1 MADTFTREQRS
12 AMMSRVKNRNTAVEV
27 KVRSLLHRMGYRFRL
42 HRTDL
47 PGTPDIVLPRLR
59 KVIFVHGCLWHAHEG
74 CRRGRYPSSNTEFW
88 TTKIRKNIERDRL
101 AQASLKLTGWA
112 VLVIWQCQTN
122 NIGDLRSL
130 LLEFL
135 QSQ

>member
-47 PGTPDIVLPRLR
+47 PGTPDI
-59 KVIFVHGCLWHAHEG
+59 
-74 CRRGRYPSSNTEFW
+74 
-88 TTKIRKNIERDRL
+88 
-101 AQASLKLTGWA
+101 
-112 VLVIWQCQTN
+112 
-122 NIGDLRSL
+122 
-130 LLEFL
+130 
-135 QSQ
+135 